1 MNILAALVKGEKVD
15 LNYRLGYSN
24 EKNTALTRGH
34 QISMKDKIRK
44 VFEES
49 LQVTEKFLDEKN
61 IDRIYEV
68 SKVIAGAFSDGKKLI
83 LFGNGGSAADA
94 SHIAAEF
101 INRFKRERPG
111 LPAIALSTDMAV
123 ITAIANDYDFSEIFA
138 KQLKALSEEGDVV
151 IAMSTSG
158 NSPNILKAMDVAR
171 KKRLVT
177 IAFTGIRG
185 EKFASKAQYS
195 FTVPSDS
202 TPRIQETH
210 ITLGHIVCQ
219 MVEEILFEVPR
230 KK

>member
-1 MNILAALVKGEKVD
+1 MRE
-15 LNYRLGYSN
+15 
-24 EKNTALTRGH
+24 
-34 QISMKDKIRK
+34 KIRK
-44 VFEES
+44 IFEEAI
-49 LQVTEKFLDEKN
+49 QVTEKFLDGDT
-61 IDRIYEV
+61 IDRILEV
-68 SKVIAGAFSDGKKLI
+68 SKVVAGSFNDGKKLI
-83 LFGNGGSAADA
+83 LFGNGGSSADA

-111 LPAIALSTDMAV
+111 LPAIALNTDMAV

-138 KQLKALSEEGDVV
+138 KQLKAIADEGDVV

-171 KKRLVT
+171 KKRLIT
-177 IAFTGIRG
+177 IALTGIKG
-185 EKFASKAQYS
+185 EKFASKAH
-195 FTVPSDS
+195 FAFIVPSES

-210 ITLGHIVCQ
+210 IILGHVICQ

>member
-1 MNILAALVKGEKVD
+1 MQKISQHGREH
-15 LNYRLGYSN
+15 
-24 EKNTALTRGH
+24 RGLCIH
-34 QISMKDKIRK
+34 MREKIRK
-44 VFEES
+44 IFEEAI
-49 LQVTEKFLDEKN
+49 QVTEKFLDGDT
-61 IDRIYEV
+61 IDRILEV
-68 SKVIAGAFSDGKKLI
+68 SKVVAGSFNDGKKLI
-83 LFGNGGSAADA
+83 LFGNGGSSADA

-111 LPAIALSTDMAV
+111 LPAIALNTDMAV

-138 KQLKALSEEGDVV
+138 KQLKAIADEGDVV

-171 KKRLVT
+171 KKRLIT
-177 IAFTGIRG
+177 IALTGIKG
-185 EKFASKAQYS
+185 EKFASKAH
-195 FTVPSDS
+195 FAFIVPSES

-210 ITLGHIVCQ
+210 IILGHVICQ